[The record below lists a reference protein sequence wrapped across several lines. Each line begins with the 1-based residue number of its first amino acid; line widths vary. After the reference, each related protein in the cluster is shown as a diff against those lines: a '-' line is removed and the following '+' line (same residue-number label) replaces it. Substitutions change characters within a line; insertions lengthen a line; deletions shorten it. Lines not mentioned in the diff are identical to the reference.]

1 MHDVS
6 SYIISGA
13 LVTLFLNKTEVCL
26 DIFIMIKIKQRYL
39 FWTINHEINDITTLR
54 LIRSFDFSLFFSRS
68 VMKERASMRRMMIKR
83 CGSMDT
89 LTVTNDK
96 LDTRSHLSDPNDLNR
111 KSAVVVTYSIDDD
124 NQKDV
129 WDISIFIGRRSI
141 NLIGSSLLLLAE
153 VWEK

>member
-1 MHDVS
+1 
-6 SYIISGA
+6 
-13 LVTLFLNKTEVCL
+13 
-26 DIFIMIKIKQRYL
+26 
-39 FWTINHEINDITTLR
+39 
-54 LIRSFDFSLFFSRS
+54 
-68 VMKERASMRRMMIKR
+68 MKERASMRRMMIKR

-129 WDISIFIGRRSI
+129 WEISIFIGRRSI

>member
-1 MHDVS
+1 ML
-6 SYIISGA
+6 I
-13 LVTLFLNKTEVCL
+13 LFILL
-26 DIFIMIKIKQRYL
+26 YFL
-39 FWTINHEINDITTLR
+39 S
-54 LIRSFDFSLFFSRS
+54 IRSFDFSLFFSRS

>member
-1 MHDVS
+1 M
-6 SYIISGA
+6 I
-13 LVTLFLNKTEVCL
+13 FL
-26 DIFIMIKIKQRYL
+26 Y
-39 FWTINHEINDITTLR
+39 
-54 LIRSFDFSLFFSRS
+54 FFSRS

-89 LTVTNDK
+89 MTVTNDK
-96 LDTRSHLSDPNDLNR
+96 LDTRSHFSDPSDLNR

-141 NLIGSSLLLLAE
+141 HLIGSFSLLLLAE
-153 VWEK
+153 VWEICKCREIWLAVYGQVGQSLFCKHFQRLNITCVSALFLWYFY